1 MILALDIAFANLG
14 WAVVWDGVVVDA
26 GVIRTEKDRR
36 KSTRAAD
43 DKAARAAQ
51 LASDLVRII
60 KEHKPDGI
68 VAELPHGS
76 INASAANLL
85 GYASGV
91 VVGVATAFNLPCEWI
106 SEGDSKKA
114 AIGKRTGT
122 KEEMMKWAV
131 GAFDVHLV
139 PQSKSRFE
147 HIADALAA
155 YNGLRNGV
163 LVRAFG

>member
-14 WAVVWDGVVVDA
+14 WAVLHEGELIA
-26 GVIRTEKDRR
+26 IGVIRTEKDKR
-36 KSTRAAD
+36 KSTRSSD
-43 DKAARAAQ
+43 DKAARAAV
-51 LASDLVRII
+51 LSSGLI
-60 KEHKPDGI
+60 KVINEYKPSGI
-68 VAELPHGS
+68 VGELPHGS

-91 VVGVATAFNLPCEWI
+91 VVAIATAFNLPCEWI
-106 SEGDSKKA
+106 SEGESKLA

-122 KEEMMKWAV
+122 KTEMMKWAA
-131 GAFDVHLV
+131 GAFEVG
-139 PQSKSRFE
+139 SISENKSRFE

-155 YNGLRNGV
+155 YNGLRNGI

>member
-1 MILALDIAFANLG
+1 MALDIAFANLG
-14 WAVVWDGVVVDA
+14 WAAIREGVPVGY
-26 GVIRTEKDRR
+26 GVIRTVKDKR
-36 KSTRAAD
+36 KTVRVAD
-43 DKAARAAQ
+43 DKAARAAE
-51 LASDLVRII
+51 LASGLVNLVRTFN
-60 KEHKPDGI
+60 PDGI
-68 VAELPHGS
+68 VGELPHGS

-122 KEEMMKWAV
+122 KEEMMKWAT
-131 GAFDVHLV
+131 ATFDIQMK
-139 PQSKSRFE
+139 PKSRSQFE